1 MYLPQNCYIRGLFCV
16 MDVPHML
23 LSLMSSAIVIIMCM
37 LAQGLGFSHDR
48 GRKIAS
54 PVLNKVMYEK
64 FVKQSGLRS
73 RILLHS

>member
-1 MYLPQNCYIRGLFCV
+1 MYLTQNCYIRELFCV

-23 LSLMSSAIVIIMCM
+23 LSLMSSAIVIIMRM
-37 LAQGLGFSHDR
+37 LAQGFAFYHDR

-64 FVKQSGLRS
+64 FVKQSGLRN
-73 RILLHS
+73 RILFHF